1 MRRSIRFCPDCG
13 QDSFRPETD
22 KSWRCAH
29 CDFILYQNTA
39 AAVAAIVVCADDIL
53 FAVRAGDPQ
62 AGKLDLPGGFV
73 DNDETAE
80 AALARELREEL
91 GLTGIG
97 ARYMASFP
105 NTYPYGGIDYKTVDL
120 IYVVELDERPS
131 LQPADDVAGI
141 RWVNAGSIPFAQL
154 AFGSIRRAL
163 EIFSGKLR
171 QTARRLTAVAG
182 ERLFPGDPPAPGVGA
197 QGGVVVARIV
207 GDFLAEPVRL
217 VESLVFVIQLDF
229 GQ

>member
-22 KSWRCAH
+22 KSWRCAR

-53 FAVRAGDPQ
+53 FAVRAREPQ

-73 DNDETAE
+73 DTDETAE

-141 RWVNAGSIPFAQL
+141 RWVNAGSIPFEQL

-163 EIFSGKLR
+163 RYFQENHPR
-171 QTARRLTAVAG
+171 W
-182 ERLFPGDPPAPGVGA
+182 PGA
-197 QGGVVVARIV
+197 
-207 GDFLAEPVRL
+207 
-217 VESLVFVIQLDF
+217 
-229 GQ
+229 